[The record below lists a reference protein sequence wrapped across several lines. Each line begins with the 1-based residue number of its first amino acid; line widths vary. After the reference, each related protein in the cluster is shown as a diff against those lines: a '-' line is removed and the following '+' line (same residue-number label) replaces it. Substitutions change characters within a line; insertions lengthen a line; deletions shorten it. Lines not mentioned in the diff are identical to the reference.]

1 MNIRAYGSDTR
12 LEFNKSTK
20 YALAFAAAVLSV
32 VLFRII
38 VIYAVKKELVMD
50 FITISGAII
59 SALPYYAIKY
69 YEYYRLDRIEERFPD
84 FLRDL
89 SGARHSGMTLPHA
102 VLSVARLNYGYLTG
116 EIKKIAQQISWG
128 VPFDKTLERF
138 SQRNPSKYLQRAS
151 SIIIE
156 ADRSGG
162 NISAI
167 LESVAEHSKMMREI
181 EREQKGMLR
190 TYTLIIYL
198 AFVILLAVLVMLINT
213 LITGLV
219 GLGGLVSPTRLEEFK
234 VVLYHMSLLQGAFT
248 GLVAGKVGEG
258 SILDGIKHS
267 LVMILFAFAAFRM
280 FVW

>member
-1 MNIRAYGSDTR
+1 M
-12 LEFNKSTK
+12 NKSTK
-20 YALAFAAAVLSV
+20 YALTFAAAVLGV
-32 VLFRII
+32 LLFRIML
-38 VIYAVKKELVMD
+38 VYAVKKESVVLD
-50 FITISGAII
+50 FVTIGGVIFA
-59 SALPYYAIKY
+59 ALPYYAIKY
-69 YEYYRLDRIEERFPD
+69 YEYYRLDKIEERFPD

-89 SGARHSGMTLPHA
+89 SGTRHAGMTLPHA
-102 VLSVARLNYGYLTG
+102 VLSVSRLNYGYLTG
-116 EIKKIAQQISWG
+116 EIQKISQQISWG
-128 VPFDKTLERF
+128 VPIHEALERF
-138 SQRNPSKYLQRAS
+138 SQRNPSKYLQRAA

-167 LESVAEHSKMMREI
+167 LESVAGHTKLMREI

-190 TYTLIIYL
+190 TYTIIIYL

-219 GLGGLVSPTRLEEFK
+219 GLGGLVTPTRLEDFRLL
-234 VVLYHMSLLQGAFT
+234 LYHMALLQGAFT

-258 SILDGIKHS
+258 SMLDGIKHS
-267 LVMILFAFAAFRM
+267 LIMVILAFAAFRA